1 MKLREIKQHNL
12 TAILSIGSLF
22 LVDSFSYF
30 IAYHVTDSVVSAHG
44 YMPFPWRSYIII
56 IVIIYLLK
64 NYNPSPRISRSKDAK
79 NIIKSI
85 YALGIIYTFGKI
97 LFKDISIDQAQYNLL
112 FLHLFLIIDI
122 PLRFTL
128 RTIQR
133 LFLKHGFGGRSTIL
147 LGVSQDAQKVASEI
161 LCNPTLGFNL
171 QGYFN
176 QSESTDMNHYCP
188 YIGSIEDVYVYVKKY
203 NIHEMII
210 VLDNHEHDKLLEII
224 GRYEMLDIC
233 IKIIPD
239 MYEAISGQ
247 VRIDML
253 QGIPLMDIN
262 SDIMTEFQSLLKR
275 IMDIIFS
282 LIVIIFLFP
291 LSFVTMILI
300 YYTSPGG
307 ILYKQIR
314 MGKNGVNFKLYKFRS
329 MYENSEINTGPVW
342 SYKGDERVT
351 NIGKM
356 MRKFHFDEIPQFV
369 NVIMGQMSI
378 VGPRPERPEI
388 VKELIKEIPY
398 YTHRMKVKP
407 GITGWA
413 QIRGTYDSNIKDVY
427 IKLKN
432 DFFYIENISL
442 FFDIKILLLTF
453 WRIINGKGQ

>member
-1 MKLREIKQHNL
+1 MKLREIKQHHL

-30 IAYHVTDSVVSAHG
+30 IAYNITDSVASVHG
-44 YMPFPWRSYIII
+44 DMPFPWGIYIIF

-85 YALGIIYTFGKI
+85 YTSGIIYTFGKI
-97 LFKDISIDQAQYNLL
+97 LLKDISIDQAQYNLL

-133 LFLKHGFGGRSTIL
+133 LFLKHGFGGRSTVLVGI
-147 LGVSQDAQKVASEI
+147 SQDAQNVASEI

-171 QGYFN
+171 KGYFN
-176 QSESTDMNHYCP
+176 QSESTGMNHYCS
-188 YIGSIEDVYVYVKKY
+188 YLGTMDDISLYVKKHS
-203 NIHEMII
+203 IHEMII
-210 VLDNHEHDKLLEII
+210 ILDNHEHDKLLEII
-224 GRYEMLDIC
+224 GRYEMLEIC

-253 QGIPLMDIN
+253 KGIPLMDIN
-262 SDIMTEFQSLLKR
+262 SDIMTEFQSFLKR
-275 IMDIIFS
+275 TMDIIFS
-282 LIVIIFLFP
+282 IIVIILILP
-291 LSFVTMILI
+291 ISFMAMII
-300 YYTSPGG
+300 INCTSSGG
-307 ILYKQIR
+307 IFYRQIR
-314 MGKNGVNFKLYKFRS
+314 MGKNGEHFKVYKFRS
-329 MYENSEINTGPVW
+329 MYENSEINTGPIW

-351 NIGKM
+351 SIGKI
-356 MRKFHFDEIPQFV
+356 MRKFHFDEIPQFI
-369 NVIMGQMSI
+369 NVIKGQMSI

-388 VKELIKEIPY
+388 VKELIQKIPY

-413 QIRGTYDSNIKDVY
+413 QIRGVYDSSIKDVY

-442 FFDIKILLLTF
+442 FLDIKILLLTF
-453 WRIINGKGQ
+453 WRIINGKG